1 LPRAEA
7 IRSKLVCM
15 FYLMDH
21 LQGLSQAIPRH
32 NIKDFLDAR
41 KQKKLMLSD
50 HNQLVRFN
58 IKPIKKTLVTPEKH
72 LRNRIEVRSSRWP
85 PLALWASWLLHS
97 LLFRSFII
105 FLIFLNT
112 LVLMIKS
119 ELMKVASVSRNITTA
134 LEVAVWVIA
143 IIFIVDIVLNWLVNF
158 RGYWKNGWNIFD
170 CTLTFVSIIP
180 EFLYLF
186 HIAEESVSKR
196 VRRVFRILRSLKI
209 CCRFQQVQLIIRAI
223 AKALKAMTYILL
235 FLLVFFYVFAVSGV
249 FFFENYTHSSDA
261 NENYKD
267 SFSSFSNAVITVFIL
282 FTMDHWYDLLQDT
295 WKIPNMNKFIS
306 GLYIIL
312 WLLIGSFL
320 FKNIIVAI
328 MVSNFQTIRS
338 DLMEEAQQIESQKQV
353 DLFRMQIRESKAL
366 SLSKKSSDFKLP
378 IDQATKDS
386 EFCCPAPRAGQE
398 ALGRAES
405 PGSSSRGGREGCV
418 PGRAWERQDRAGAVW
433 ERERGASASSDPG
446 ALPLAANWETYI
458 QKNLKRL
465 IDENEDVQV
474 LWPRDS
480 LFRYL
485 ELLEELQY
493 NLEDRK
499 RLQNHASQC
508 ARPRQPP

>member
-1 LPRAEA
+1 MNPQSTEDACRNVRCSPVKVLPRAEA

-15 FYLMDH
+15 FYLVDH
-21 LQGLSQAIPRH
+21 LQSLSQATPRH
-32 NIKDFLDAR
+32 YIKDFLDPR
-41 KQKKLMLSD
+41 KQRKLLLAD

-58 IKPIKKTLVTPEKH
+58 ISPIRKTLITPEKH
-72 LRNRIEVRSSRWP
+72 LCSHIDVRSSPWP
-85 PLALWASWLLHS
+85 PLALWASWLLRS
-97 LLFRSFII
+97 MVFRSFII

-112 LVLMIKS
+112 FVLMIK
-119 ELMKVASVSRNITTA
+119 LMKRTSMSHTITTA

-143 IIFIVDIVLNWLVNF
+143 IIFIIDIALNWLVSF
-158 RGYWKNGWNIFD
+158 RGYWKSGWNIFD
-170 CTLTFVSIIP
+170 FTITFVSLIP

-196 VRRVFRILRSLKI
+196 VRRVFRILRSLKLF
-209 CCRFQQVQLIIRAI
+209 CRFQQVRRIIMAI

-249 FFFENYTHSSDA
+249 FFFENYTHSHYADR
-261 NENYKD
+261 NYKD
-267 SFSSFSNAVITVFIL
+267 YFSSFSNAVVTVFIL

-306 GLYIIL
+306 GTYIIL

-338 DLMEEAQQIESQKQV
+338 EQIEEVQQIETQKQV
-353 DLFRMQIRESKAL
+353 DLFKMQIRERRHSQSCTGL
-366 SLSKKSSDFKLP
+366 KSSPRGSASRLQDLEAEQGKKAPSVSKSSELKLP
-378 IDQATKDS
+378 AEQVTKG
-386 EFCCPAPRAGQE
+386 F
-398 ALGRAES
+398 
-405 PGSSSRGGREGCV
+405 
-418 PGRAWERQDRAGAVW
+418 
-433 ERERGASASSDPG
+433 
-446 ALPLAANWETYI
+446 LPKDLDWETYI
-458 QKNLKRL
+458 HENLQGL

-474 LWPRDS
+474 VWPRDS

-485 ELLEELQY
+485 ELLEQLQY

-499 RLQNHASQC
+499 KLQKSAVLTLMNLENK
-508 ARPRQPP
+508 

>member
-41 KQKKLMLSD
+41 KQRKLMLSD

-97 LLFRSFII
+97 ILFRSFII

-119 ELMKVASVSRNITTA
+119 EMMKAASVSRNITTA

-143 IIFIVDIVLNWLVNF
+143 IIFVIDIMLNWLVSF
-158 RGYWKNGWNIFD
+158 RDYWKNGWNIFD
-170 CTLTFVSIIP
+170 CTITFVSLIP

-209 CCRFQQVQLIIRAI
+209 FCRFQQVRLIIRAI

-249 FFFENYTHSSDA
+249 FFFENYTHSNYA

-267 SFSSFSNAVITVFIL
+267 YFSSFSSAVVTVFIL
-282 FTMDHWYDLLQDT
+282 FTLDHWYDLLQDT

-306 GLYIIL
+306 GIYIIL

-338 DLMEEAQQIESQKQV
+338 DLMEEAQQIETQKQV
-353 DLFRMQIRESKAL
+353 DLFRIQIRERTVSSAAL
-366 SLSKKSSDFKLP
+366 HLK
-378 IDQATKDS
+378 
-386 EFCCPAPRAGQE
+386 
-398 ALGRAES
+398 
-405 PGSSSRGGREGCV
+405 
-418 PGRAWERQDRAGAVW
+418 PGRRPRGEQKAHVLLGVGRGVCAPGQGWERHDRTGAVW
-433 ERERGASASSDPG
+433 GQERGASANPDSE
-446 ALPLAANWETYI
+446 ALPLAADWETYI

-493 NLEDRK
+493 TLEDRK

-508 ARPRQPP
+508 AQPCQPL

>member
-50 HNQLVRFN
+50 HNQLVRFE

-72 LRNRIEVRSSRWP
+72 LRNRIEVRSSHWP

-97 LLFRSFII
+97 ILFRSFII

-119 ELMKVASVSRNITTA
+119 ELMKVATVSRNITTA

-143 IIFIVDIVLNWLVNF
+143 IIFIIDIVLNWLVNF

-170 CTLTFVSIIP
+170 CTITFVSLIP

-209 CCRFQQVQLIIRAI
+209 CCRFQQVRLIIRAI

-235 FLLVFFYVFAVSGV
+235 FLLVFFYVFSVSGV
-249 FFFENYTHSSDA
+249 FFFENYTHSNSAD
-261 NENYKD
+261 EKYKD
-267 SFSSFSNAVITVFIL
+267 YFSSFSSAVVTVFIL

-306 GLYIIL
+306 GMYIIL

-353 DLFRMQIRESKAL
+353 DLFRIQIRERRHSQSSTGIKSSQSGSARVLDQEADHGSKAV
-366 SLSKKSSDFKLP
+366 SLSKKSSELKLP
-378 IDQATKDS
+378 IDQAAKDC
-386 EFCCPAPRAGQE
+386 EFCCPAARARQEAEGRAG
-398 ALGRAES
+398 S
-405 PGSSSRGGREGCV
+405 PRSSSRSRRG
-418 PGRAWERQDRAGAVW
+418 
-433 ERERGASASSDPG
+433 ERGASASPDSE
-446 ALPLAANWETYI
+446 ALPLAADWETYI

-499 RLQNHASQC
+499 RLQNHASQ
-508 ARPRQPP
+508 

>member
-1 LPRAEA
+1 EYWYQQSHKKLLPRAEA
-7 IRSKLVCM
+7 IRAKLVWM

-32 NIKDFLDAR
+32 NIKDFLDPG
-41 KQKKLMLSD
+41 KQRKLMLSD

-58 IKPIKKTLVTPEKH
+58 ISPIRKTLITPEKH
-72 LRNRIEVRSSRWP
+72 LHSRIEVRSSRWP
-85 PLALWASWLLHS
+85 PLALWASWLLRS
-97 LLFRSFII
+97 TVFRSFII

-119 ELMKVASVSRNITTA
+119 ELMKASVSHNITTA

-143 IIFIVDIVLNWLVNF
+143 IIFIIDIALNWLVSF
-158 RGYWKNGWNIFD
+158 RDYWKSGWNIFD
-170 CTLTFVSIIP
+170 CTITFVSLIP

-196 VRRVFRILRSLKI
+196 IRRVFRILRSLKLF
-209 CCRFQQVQLIIRAI
+209 CRFRQVRLIIMAI

-249 FFFENYTHSSDA
+249 FFFENYTHSHYADQ
-261 NENYKD
+261 NYKD
-267 SFSSFSNAVITVFIL
+267 YFSFSNAVVTVFIL

-306 GLYIIL
+306 GTYIIL

-328 MVSNFQTIRS
+328 MGEHWARPRYTAAIWAMGTAHSPFQANS
-338 DLMEEAQQIESQKQV
+338 SQAEQP
-353 DLFRMQIRESKAL
+353 RESRGDTREAAHILPQVTGGEGLLL
-366 SLSKKSSDFKLP
+366 S
-378 IDQATKDS
+378 Q
-386 EFCCPAPRAGQE
+386 RARRR
-398 ALGRAES
+398 LK
-405 PGSSSRGGREGCV
+405 
-418 PGRAWERQDRAGAVW
+418 QDKAGACSYG
-433 ERERGASASSDPG
+433 EGNRASASSDTE
-446 ALPLAANWETYI
+446 ALPPSVDWETYI
-458 QKNLKRL
+458 HKNLQGL

-485 ELLEELQY
+485 ELLEQLQY

-499 RLQNHASQC
+499 KLQKYAVLTLMNLEEK
-508 ARPRQPP
+508 

>member
-1 LPRAEA
+1 MVTGSLKANVRCSPEKLLPRAEA
-7 IRSKLVCM
+7 IRAKLVWM

-32 NIKDFLDAR
+32 NIKDFLDPG
-41 KQKKLMLSD
+41 KQRKLMLSD

-58 IKPIKKTLVTPEKH
+58 ISPIRKTLITPEKH
-72 LRNRIEVRSSRWP
+72 LHSRIEVRSSRWP
-85 PLALWASWLLHS
+85 PLALWASWLLRS
-97 LLFRSFII
+97 TVFRSFII

-119 ELMKVASVSRNITTA
+119 ELMKASVSHNITTA

-143 IIFIVDIVLNWLVNF
+143 IIFIIDIALNWLVSF
-158 RGYWKNGWNIFD
+158 RDYWKSGWNIFD
-170 CTLTFVSIIP
+170 CTITFVSLIP

-196 VRRVFRILRSLKI
+196 IRRVFRILRSLKLF
-209 CCRFQQVQLIIRAI
+209 CRFRQVRLIIMAI

-249 FFFENYTHSSDA
+249 FFFENYTHSHYADQ
-261 NENYKD
+261 NYKD
-267 SFSSFSNAVITVFIL
+267 YFSFSNAVVTVFIL

-306 GLYIIL
+306 GTYIIL

-338 DLMEEAQQIESQKQV
+338 DLMEEVQQIETQKQV
-353 DLFRMQIRESKAL
+353 DLFKMQIREREAAHILPQVTGGEGLLL
-366 SLSKKSSDFKLP
+366 S
-378 IDQATKDS
+378 Q
-386 EFCCPAPRAGQE
+386 RARRR
-398 ALGRAES
+398 LK
-405 PGSSSRGGREGCV
+405 
-418 PGRAWERQDRAGAVW
+418 QDKAGACSYG
-433 ERERGASASSDPG
+433 EGNRASASSDTE
-446 ALPLAANWETYI
+446 ALPPSVDWETYI
-458 QKNLKRL
+458 HKNLQGL

-485 ELLEELQY
+485 ELLEQLQY

-499 RLQNHASQC
+499 KLQKYAVLTLMNLEEK
-508 ARPRQPP
+508 

>member
-1 LPRAEA
+1 MNPQSTEDACRNVRCSPVKVLPRAEA

-15 FYLMDH
+15 FYLVDH
-21 LQGLSQAIPRH
+21 LQGLSQATPRH
-32 NIKDFLDAR
+32 YIKDFLDPR
-41 KQKKLMLSD
+41 KQRKLLLAD

-58 IKPIKKTLVTPEKH
+58 ISPIRKTLITPEKH
-72 LRNRIEVRSSRWP
+72 LCSHIDVRSSPWP
-85 PLALWASWLLHS
+85 PLALWASWLLRS
-97 LLFRSFII
+97 MVFRSFII

-112 LVLMIKS
+112 FVLMIKS
-119 ELMKVASVSRNITTA
+119 ELMKRTSMSHTITTA

-143 IIFIVDIVLNWLVNF
+143 IIFIIDIALNWLVSF
-158 RGYWKNGWNIFD
+158 RGYWKSGWNIFD
-170 CTLTFVSIIP
+170 FTITFVSLIP

-196 VRRVFRILRSLKI
+196 VRRVFRILRSLKLF
-209 CCRFQQVQLIIRAI
+209 CRFQQVRRIIMAI

-249 FFFENYTHSSDA
+249 FFFENYTHSHYADR
-261 NENYKD
+261 NYKD
-267 SFSSFSNAVITVFIL
+267 YFSSFSNAVVTVFIL

-306 GLYIIL
+306 GTYIIL

-338 DLMEEAQQIESQKQV
+338 EQIEEVQQIETQKQETQPV
-353 DLFRMQIRESKAL
+353 LHR
-366 SLSKKSSDFKLP
+366 P
-378 IDQATKDS
+378 
-386 EFCCPAPRAGQE
+386 QE
-398 ALGRAES
+398 LTQRLCQGEGLHHSQRAERR
-405 PGSSSRGGREGCV
+405 PKQDKVGGCSYGEGN
-418 PGRAWERQDRAGAVW
+418 R
-433 ERERGASASSDPG
+433 ASASPDTE
-446 ALPLAANWETYI
+446 ALPPSVDWETYI
-458 QKNLKRL
+458 HENLQGL

-474 LWPRDS
+474 VWPRDS

-485 ELLEELQY
+485 ELLEQLQY

-499 RLQNHASQC
+499 KLQKSAVLTLMNLENK
-508 ARPRQPP
+508 